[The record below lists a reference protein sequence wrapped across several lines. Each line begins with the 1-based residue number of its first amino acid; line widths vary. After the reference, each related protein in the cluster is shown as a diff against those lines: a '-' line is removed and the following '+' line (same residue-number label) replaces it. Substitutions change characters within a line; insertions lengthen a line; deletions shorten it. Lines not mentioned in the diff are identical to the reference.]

1 MTLIQPKRVGIA
13 CKGRAED
20 ISVLTGL
27 VESIE
32 DKVEVILDETTANKL
47 HKHGTRIEEMDV
59 DLLLCIGGDGT
70 ILRTLHALKTP
81 TPVLGINTGAV
92 GFLAE
97 VQPENSVSAVTGLL
111 EGFETER
118 KERLLVTVKGATE
131 EMPCAMNEAVVIT
144 SKPGK
149 MLHFAIFIDGEEL
162 ERLRA
167 DGVIFATPTGST
179 AYAMSAGGPIV
190 DPKVN
195 ATIIVPIAPFK
206 LSARPTVVDI
216 TSEISFELLELKDAE
231 LVIDGQFYRAI
242 GKGERICITR
252 GEPATFVKIGDA
264 HFLKLRDK
272 LRGEGKNKKVDIP
285 LHRM

>member
-1 MTLIQPKRVGIA
+1 MNVIQPKRIGMV
-13 CKGRAED
+13 CRGRAED
-20 ISVLTGL
+20 VTVLGRLIGSV
-27 VESIE
+27 EE
-32 DKVEVILDETTANKL
+32 RVEVILDEETADKLNKQGM
-47 HKHGTRIEEMDV
+47 KVEEMAV
-59 DLLLCIGGDGT
+59 DLLICIGGDGT
-70 ILRTLHALKTP
+70 ILRALHLLKKP
-81 TPVLGINTGAV
+81 TPVLGINMGAI

-97 VQPENSVSAVTGLL
+97 VQPENSLSILTKLL
-111 EGFETER
+111 EGFEVER
-118 KERLLVTVKGATE
+118 KERLAVGIE
-131 EMPCAMNEAVVIT
+131 GGRERMPYAMNEAVVIT

-149 MLHFAIFIDGEEL
+149 MLHFLIFIDGMQL

-190 DPKVN
+190 DPKVD

-216 TSEISFELLELKDAE
+216 NSEISLDLLEMKDAE

-242 GKGERICITR
+242 GKGERISITK
-252 GEPATFVKIGDA
+252 GEPAFFVKLWNK

-272 LRGEGKNKKVDIP
+272 LRSEEEK
-285 LHRM
+285 

>member
-1 MTLIQPKRVGIA
+1 MTVIQPKRVGLT

-20 ISVLTGL
+20 ISLCTGL
-27 VESIE
+27 IESIT
-32 DKVEVILDETTANKL
+32 DKVDVILDEATAHKL
-47 HKHGTRIEEMDV
+47 HKHGTSIAEMDV

-70 ILRTLHALKTP
+70 ILRALHALKTP
-81 TPVLGINTGAV
+81 TPVLGINTGAI

-97 VQPENSVSAVTGLL
+97 VQPENSVSTLTRLL

-118 KERLLVTVKGATE
+118 KERLSVTVEGATE
-131 EMPCAMNEAVVIT
+131 TMPYAMNEAVVIT

-162 ERLRA
+162 EQLRA

-216 TSEISFELLELKDAE
+216 NSEIRFELLELKDAE

-242 GKGERICITR
+242 GKGERIYITW
-252 GEPATFVKIGDA
+252 GEPASFVKIGDA

-272 LRGEGKNKKVDIP
+272 LRGEGEK
-285 LHRM
+285 

>member
-1 MTLIQPKRVGIA
+1 MTVIQPKSVGIVS
-13 CKGRAED
+13 KGRDED
-20 ISVLTGL
+20 VSVLNEL
-27 VESIE
+27 IASI
-32 DKVEVILDETTANKL
+32 DDRVEVLIEEITAHKL
-47 HKHGTRIEEMDV
+47 QRHGMKIEEMDV
-59 DLLLCIGGDGT
+59 DLMVCIGGDGT
-70 ILRTLHALKTP
+70 ILRTLHALKSS
-81 TPVLGINTGAV
+81 TPVLGINTGV
-92 GFLAE
+92 IGFLAE
-97 VQPENSVSAVTGLL
+97 VQPENSVYTLTKLL
-111 EGFETER
+111 DGFEVER
-118 KERLLVTVKGATE
+118 KERLSVTIAGAE
-131 EMPCAMNEAVVIT
+131 EKMPYAMNEVVVIT

-149 MLHFAIFIDGEEL
+149 MLHFSIFIEGEGL

-216 TSEISFELLELKDAE
+216 NSEISFELLELKDAE

-242 GKGERICITR
+242 GKEERISVTR
-252 GEPATFVKIGDA
+252 GEPALFVKLWDK

-272 LRGEGKNKKVDIP
+272 LWVEEEKEKIDIY
-285 LHRM
+285 RK

>member
-1 MTLIQPKRVGIA
+1 MTLIQPKRIGIVS
-13 CKGRAED
+13 KGRAED
-20 ISVLTGL
+20 VSVLKDL
-27 VESIE
+27 IAFLE
-32 DKVEVILDETTANKL
+32 DRVEVILDDATAHTL
-47 HKHGTRIEEMDV
+47 QEHGTKIEEMTV
-59 DLLLCIGGDGT
+59 DLMVCIGGDGT
-70 ILRTLHALKTP
+70 ILRTLHALKNA
-81 TPVLGINTGAV
+81 TPVLGLNTGAI

-97 VQPENSVSAVTGLL
+97 VQPENGVSTLMRLL
-111 EGFETER
+111 EGFEVER
-118 KERLLVTVKGATE
+118 KERLAVTIAGTE
-131 EMPCAMNEAVVIT
+131 EKLPYAMNEVVVIT

-149 MLHFAIFIDGEEL
+149 MLHFGIFIEGERL

-216 TSEISFELLELKDAE
+216 NSEISFELLEMKDAE

-242 GKGERICITR
+242 EKEERISVKR
-252 GEPATFVKIGDA
+252 GEPALFVRLRDK

-272 LRGEGKNKKVDIP
+272 LWVEEEKEKIDIP
-285 LHRM
+285 GR